1 MKRLMILLG
10 AAMLVAACSAI
21 PGFGPKAVKPGWN
34 SLTLVA
40 APDANA
46 NSALAVDVVLVK
58 DKAVLDGLLALPA
71 ARYFTTRAGLQ
82 RTFPEGLTVLSV
94 EITPGQT
101 IKIDPSRF
109 KGEKAWAALAFAN
122 YATPG
127 EHRESLLLDQR
138 ACVLQLDAQE
148 FAATGPASARTR

>member
-1 MKRLMILLG
+1 MKRLAALLCAVML
-10 AAMLVAACSAI
+10 AAGCSVI
-21 PGFGPKAVKPGWN
+21 PGFGPKAVKPGWKT
-34 SLTLVA
+34 LTLVA

-58 DKAVLDGLLALPA
+58 DKTLLEGLLAMPA
-71 ARYFTTRAGLQ
+71 ARYFTAKAGLQ

-101 IKIDPSRF
+101 IKIEPSRF

-138 ACVLQLDAQE
+138 AYVLQLDAQE
-148 FAATGPASARTR
+148 FAATGPAPARPR